1 MGLEIP
7 IEQHTIYRWS
17 VAYTMKR
24 FPVCQVAFLAYPAN
38 NLYLYNLR
46 SLTYL
51 NQILI
56 FRLLYSTD
64 IQVRLDE

>member
-24 FPVCQVAFLAYPAN
+24 FPVCQVAFLAYPIN
-38 NLYLYNLR
+38 K
-46 SLTYL
+46 
-51 NQILI
+51 
-56 FRLLYSTD
+56 F
-64 IQVRLDE
+64 